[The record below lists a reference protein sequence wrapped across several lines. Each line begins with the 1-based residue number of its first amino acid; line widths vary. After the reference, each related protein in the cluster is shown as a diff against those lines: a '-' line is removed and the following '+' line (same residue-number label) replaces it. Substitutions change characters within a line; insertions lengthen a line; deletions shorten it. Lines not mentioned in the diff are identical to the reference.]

1 MGYERT
7 NPVCNEQKKKQTFR
21 EKRFCPSF
29 HFHLEAIFEEKFEFW
44 NKLQNQRFW
53 VVQFGTWKVCL
64 RGSAP
69 QTHSSFIKLNFSKCL
84 IFQFC
89 SKFELFLQKW
99 HQGESLETS
108 VSLWMSVFLVVTN
121 LICAFISQFP
131 SFCWVSTK
139 SEKNTIL
146 AIFGLKIMLFFK
158 WPEIRKYWSD
168 RNKPNYGNGKQH
180 FNFAFSWVKCPNW
193 SYFARYSREYHCRTW
208 LGTP

>member
-1 MGYERT
+1 MKSAFEGRSPSNILFKYQIERLKT
-7 NPVCNEQKKKQTFR
+7 FDFAVCFKIRT
-21 EKRFCPSF
+21 
-29 HFHLEAIFEEKFEFW
+29 
-44 NKLQNQRFW
+44 
-53 VVQFGTWKVCL
+53 
-64 RGSAP
+64 
-69 QTHSSFIKLNFSKCL
+69 
-84 IFQFC
+84 
-89 SKFELFLQKW
+89 FLQKW
-99 HQGESLETS
+99 LQGESLDRS
-108 VSLWMSVFLVVTN
+108 VSLWMSVILLVTN

-193 SYFARYSREYHCRTW
+193 SYFARYFREYHCRTW